1 MIDTEGSD
9 SDEDG
14 MGDAHSRPDP
24 TSLSGNEQLLY
35 TRGVPSKH
43 FTLVLQVCTHLLLSS
58 VTEIEVMA
66 ELGHKAPHHGLLQ
79 TVILVT
85 TSLPDSTCNNPL
97 FTTS

>member
-43 FTLVLQVCTHLLLSS
+43 FTLVLQVCPHFSLSCAAK
-58 VTEIEVMA
+58 V
-66 ELGHKAPHHGLLQ
+66 
-79 TVILVT
+79 
-85 TSLPDSTCNNPL
+85 
-97 FTTS
+97 